1 MVVFFG
7 MISAIFVIWR
17 GVFSVPGKR
26 WGLKIALSILVLIAA
41 FKFQILHLFGGPMYF
56 APVLPRWILLTG
68 AMLFTIHFIYFFLLG
83 FSEAIQ
89 IFIRLIAGVLKRKL
103 PAKFFNARRWI
114 NPGLLIP
121 AVMIAV
127 IGIYNG
133 TRVPDVKEVTLKL
146 NQLPEK
152 ANGMR
157 IVFLSDL
164 HIDRMRDAQWLPQ
177 VVKKVN
183 ALKPDI
189 ILLGGDLMDG
199 KVADLKEKMLP
210 IAGLKAPMGV
220 FGVPGNHE
228 YYSGFNA
235 WMKCLTEDCK
245 ISMMINTTRRLENGI
260 VLMGVADHS
269 GRMFKDPAT
278 NFRQA
283 FKEVAMDDKVLLLAH
298 RPNLAK
304 DAENLDIMLQIS
316 GHTHGGMLWGLDKI
330 IARFNGGFVSGH
342 YVRSNTQ
349 IYVSNGTGIWSGFP
363 VRLTA
368 PAEITLITLE
378 NN

>member
-7 MISAIFVIWR
+7 VISAIFVIWR
-17 GVFSVPGKR
+17 GIFAIPGKK

-56 APVLPRWILLTG
+56 APSLPRGILLAG
-68 AMLFTIHFIYFFLLG
+68 AVLFTIHFTYFFLLA

-89 IFIRLIAGVLKRKL
+89 LFIRLAAGVLRRKL
-103 PAKFFNARRWI
+103 PGNFYKVRQWV
-114 NPGLLIP
+114 NPGLLVP
-121 AVMIAV
+121 AIVIAFL
-127 IGIYNG
+127 GIYNG
-133 TRVPDVKEVTLKL
+133 TRVPEVKEVKLKL
-146 NQLPEK
+146 ERLPEK
-152 ANGMR
+152 ADGMR

-164 HIDRMRDAQWLPQ
+164 HIDRMSDAQWLPET
-177 VVKKVN
+177 VEKVN
-183 ALKPDI
+183 ALKPDM

-210 IAGLKAPMGV
+210 LAKLKADMGV

-228 YYSGFNA
+228 YYSGFEE
-235 WMKCLTEDCK
+235 WMKYLSEDCK
-245 ISMMINTTRRLENGI
+245 ITMLINQSRRLDNGI
-260 VLMGVADHS
+260 VLMGVADHT
-269 GRMFKDPAT
+269 GRVFGNTTT

-283 FKEVAMDDKVLLLAH
+283 FKDVALDDKVLLLAH
-298 RPNLAK
+298 RPNLARE
-304 DAENLDIMLQIS
+304 AENLDIMLQIS

-342 YVRSNTQ
+342 YVRGRTQ
-349 IYVSNGTGIWSGFP
+349 LYVSNGTGIWSGFP

-378 NN
+378 RD